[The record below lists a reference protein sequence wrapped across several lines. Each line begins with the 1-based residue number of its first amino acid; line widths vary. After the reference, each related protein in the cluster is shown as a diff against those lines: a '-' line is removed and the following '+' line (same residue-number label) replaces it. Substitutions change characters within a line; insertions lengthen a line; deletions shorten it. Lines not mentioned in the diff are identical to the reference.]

1 MKPGL
6 IASCVVGAAV
16 LAGLAHSGLFFPP
29 NGWATLGAGALGAWL
44 GLAVYRLAADPFE

>member
-6 IASCVVGAAV
+6 IVSCVAGAVV
-16 LAGLAHSGLFFPP
+16 LAGLAHSGLVFPA

-44 GLAVYRLAADPFE
+44 GLAVYRLVADPFE